1 MLASKDDKFI
11 AKYVF
16 AQVDVDKRGL
26 LSKEELLDYITKNEH
41 IVKSYNIDLKW
52 IFTDLDNYETKRKGM
67 LNKEEL
73 AVFLATF

>member
-1 MLASKDDKFI
+1 M
-11 AKYVF
+11 
-16 AQVDVDKRGL
+16 DVDKRGL

-52 IFTDLDNYETKRKGM
+52 IFTDLDNYETKRKSM